1 MTKEID
7 KFIEQRALDT
17 ITEKPESFDIETQ
30 DGKTETLYLYPLQ
43 LGRLALISRRLLD
56 LDLAM
61 DDNDTEGAIKRMWT
75 ICSEKPREVA
85 EIIAI
90 ATLRTKQEIEDELKD
105 RTDLILWSPT
115 MQPGALVNIISAI
128 VIQSYHED
136 FMKAIRSV
144 KTLQVMISPMMAAER
159 IATTEDEASGDK
171 STLL

>member
-1 MTKEID
+1 MTKNID
-7 KFIEQRALDT
+7 KFIEQRAFDT
-17 ITEKPESFDIETQ
+17 ITEKPESFEIETQ

-56 LDLAM
+56 LDLAL
-61 DDNDTEGAIKRMWT
+61 DDDDTEGAIKRTWEV
-75 ICSEKPREVA
+75 CSEKPKVVA

-90 ATLRTKQEIEDELKD
+90 ATLRTKQELENELKD

-115 MQPGALVNIISAI
+115 MQPGALVNILSAI
-128 VIQSYHED
+128 VFQSYHED

-144 KTLQVMISPMMAAER
+144 KTLQVMISPTTAAER

-171 STLL
+171 STLS